1 MSGGDPFAPFARKLE
16 ESGQPALVTELF
28 RRAYGRLR
36 GGETGKVSSA
46 DIDVVRDVADL
57 DALARHRDAGI
68 AALGSAVVIKLN
80 GGLGTTM
87 GLTQAKSL
95 LPVKGDL
102 TFLDVIVRQVLH
114 LRHAHA
120 TRLPLVL
127 MNSFR
132 TRGNSARV
140 LERYPDLTTGL
151 PGDFLQHKVPRILAA
166 DLSPVSWPSNPEH
179 EWCPP
184 GHGDIYAALQTSG
197 LLRALRDAGIRY
209 AFVSNADNLGAV
221 LSPDI
226 LGWIAT
232 ERVPF
237 VMEVCDRSEADKKG
251 GHVARRKD
259 GRLML
264 REFSQCPEEEL
275 DSFQD
280 IARWRYFN
288 TNTLWIDLDAL
299 ARVLEAASGV
309 VDLPLIVNRKPV
321 DPDQPSSPQV
331 IQLETAMG
339 AGISLFEGARAVH
352 VTRTR
357 FAPVKSSSDLLALW
371 SDAYELGDDYRMALS
386 PRRRAGDLVVDL
398 DPKHFRQVDDLRA
411 RFPGGPPSLVRA
423 GRFVVRG
430 DVQFGGG
437 VVVDGDVEVRQRG
450 DAPLVVP
457 AGARLTG

>member
-1 MSGGDPFAPFARKLE
+1 MPSSDPFAPFARKLAAA
-16 ESGQPALVTELF
+16 GQPALVTELF
-28 RRAYGRLR
+28 RRAYDRLR

-46 DIDVVRDVADL
+46 EIDVVQDVTEFGD
-57 DALARHRDAGI
+57 LARYHDAGV

-114 LRHAHA
+114 LRRAHDA
-120 TRLPLVL
+120 RLPLVL

-132 TRGNSARV
+132 TREDSARV
-140 LERYPDLTTGL
+140 LARYPDLPSGL
-151 PGDFLQHKVPRILAA
+151 PADFLQHKVPRILAA

-197 LLRALRDAGIRY
+197 LLRAFRDAGIRY

-221 LSPDI
+221 LDPDI
-226 LGWIAT
+226 LGWIAV

-251 GHVARRKD
+251 GHLARRKD

-264 REFSQCPEEEL
+264 REFSQCPDAEL

-299 ARVLEAASGV
+299 ARVLEASGGV
-309 VDLPLIVNRKPV
+309 IDLPLIVNRKPV
-321 DPDQPSSPQV
+321 DPDQPESPQV

-339 AGISLFEGARAVH
+339 AGIALFEGARALH

-371 SDAYELGDDYRMALS
+371 SDAYELTDDFRIVPS
-386 PRRRAGDLVVDL
+386 PLRRRGDLVVDL
-398 DPKHFRQVDDLRA
+398 DPKHFRQVGDLRE
-411 RFPGGPPSLVRA
+411 RFPEGPPSLVGA

-430 DVQFGGG
+430 DVRFGRG
-437 VVVDGDVEVRQRG
+437 VVVEGDVEVRQSG
-450 DAPLVVP
+450 GEALVVP
-457 AGARLTG
+457 AGARLTA